1 MMNRAEARQRTKLLK
16 RLREE
21 HQETVATAQALLKEQ
36 KQIDNKICQAVRES
50 PKTVPEMA
58 KLTGLPSHEVLW
70 HVATLK
76 KYGILEEA
84 GACGMY
90 YLYQPTEEARK

>member
-1 MMNRAEARQRTKLLK
+1 MMTKAEARQRTKLLK
-16 RLREE
+16 RLRGE
-21 HQETVATAQALLKEQ
+21 HQETVAATQALLKEQ
-36 KQIDNKICQAVRES
+36 RKTANQICQAVRDK

-58 KLTGLPSHEVLW
+58 ELIGLPSHEVLW
-70 HVATLK
+70 HVAALK

>member
-21 HQETVATAQALLKEQ
+21 HQETVAEAQALLKTQ
-36 KQIDNKICQAVRES
+36 KQIDNKICQAVREN
-50 PKTVPEMA
+50 PKTVPEVA
-58 KLTGLPSHEVLW
+58 ELIGLPANEVLW
-70 HVATLK
+70 HVAALK

>member
-1 MMNRAEARQRTKLLK
+1 
-16 RLREE
+16 
-21 HQETVATAQALLKEQ
+21 
-36 KQIDNKICQAVRES
+36 VRDK

-58 KLTGLPSHEVLW
+58 ELIGLPSHEVLW
-70 HVATLK
+70 HVAALK